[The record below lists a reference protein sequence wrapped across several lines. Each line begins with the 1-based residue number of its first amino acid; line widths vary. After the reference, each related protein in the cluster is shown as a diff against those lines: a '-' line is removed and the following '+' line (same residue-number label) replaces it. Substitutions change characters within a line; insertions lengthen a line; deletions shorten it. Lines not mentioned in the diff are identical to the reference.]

1 MIFCCKNIDNFQIL
15 FNFFAVANN
24 LKMANLAFIL
34 FIALKGDFIDEKQI
48 IVGYKYI
55 AFFIFAIIFN
65 LLW

>member
-1 MIFCCKNIDNFQIL
+1 
-15 FNFFAVANN
+15 
-24 LKMANLAFIL
+24 MANLAFIL

-65 LLW
+65 LLWWFTIYFTNL